1 MRDQLVET
9 LVGLLVLIAAGLF
22 VVYAMQTVGEGQNHN
37 DYTLTAKFGSIG
49 GVNAG
54 SDVRMAGVKVGVI
67 SNISLDTKTFD
78 AKVDMSIHAGIPV
91 PEDSIAR
98 ITTDG
103 LLGSAY
109 ISIDPGAEESLLTAG
124 DEFDFTQG
132 AVDLLTLLGQF
143 AGKSSSEPAQSTP

>member
-9 LVGLLVLIAAGLF
+9 LVGLMVLIAAGLF
-22 VVYAMQTVGEGQNHN
+22 VVYAMQTVGEGQNRN

-49 GVNAG
+49 GVNTG

-67 SNISLDTKTFD
+67 SDISLDTKTFD
-78 AKVDMSIHAGIPV
+78 ARVDMSIHAGIPV
-91 PEDSIAR
+91 PEDSVAR

-109 ISIDPGAEESLLTAG
+109 ISIDPGAEESLLSAG

-143 AGKSSSEPAQSTP
+143 AGKSSTEPAQSTP

>member
-1 MRDQLVET
+1 MREQLVET
-9 LVGLLVLIAAGLF
+9 LVGLLVLIAAGFF
-22 VVYAMQTVGEGQNHN
+22 VLYAMQTVGEGQGRH
-37 DYTLTAKFGSIG
+37 DYTLTARFGSIG
-49 GVNAG
+49 GVDTG

-67 SNISLDTKTFD
+67 SDISLDKTTYD
-78 AKVDMSIHAGIPV
+78 ARVKLSIHDGIPV
-91 PEDSIAR
+91 PEDSVAR

-109 ISIDPGAEESLLTAG
+109 ISIDPGAEETMLEAG

-143 AGKSSSEPAQSTP
+143 AGKSSSETDQ

>member
-9 LVGLLVLIAAGLF
+9 FVGLLVLVAAGFF
-22 VVYAMQTVGEGQNHN
+22 VLYAMQTVGGGQNRN

-49 GVNAG
+49 GVNTG

-67 SNISLDTKTFD
+67 SDISLDTKTFD
-78 AKVDMSIHAGIPV
+78 AKVGMSIHAGIPV
-91 PEDSIAR
+91 PEDSVAR

-109 ISIDPGAEESLLTAG
+109 ISIDPGAEEELLEDG
-124 DEFDFTQG
+124 QEFDFTQG
-132 AVDLLTLLGQF
+132 AVDLLSLLGQF
-143 AGKSSSEPAQSTP
+143 AGGSSSKSDQ

>member
-1 MRDQLVET
+1 MRGQLVET
-9 LVGLLVLIAAGLF
+9 LVGLLVLVAAGFF
-22 VVYAMQTVGEGQNHN
+22 VLYAMQTVGEGQNRN

-54 SDVRMAGVKVGVI
+54 SDVRMAGVKVGII

-91 PEDSIAR
+91 PEDSVAR

-109 ISIDPGAEESLLTAG
+109 ISIDPGAEEDLLEDG
-124 DEFDFTQG
+124 QEFDFTQG
-132 AVDLLTLLGQF
+132 AVDLLSLLGQF
-143 AGKSSSEPAQSTP
+143 AGGSSSESDQ